1 MHVFVG
7 KKDDLSLFVT
17 MERFDAAFVQKIKS
31 LKQRKWLPTE
41 RMWVVPYTI
50 MSMEDLWTLVI
61 SEADSFEIQEALMEE
76 CPFWMERVA
85 ELQRETIRDEA
96 DRATE
101 SSKRAAMDDL
111 AKQLKLRGY
120 SHRTIKAYCGHVK
133 RFKDFKAE
141 GKPSSIEDY
150 SLALLGKG
158 RSHSFVN
165 QAISALKFYSAHVLG
180 EKQGASF
187 VRPKKER
194 KLPNVLSSGDVL
206 ALLRVVKN
214 IKHRAL
220 LYLLYSAGLRVGE
233 VVRLRMRDLDF
244 ERRTITVRQGK
255 GRKDRVTLL
264 SEAASLVVKE
274 YAAGMGADQ
283 WLFRGQDGRKH
294 LTERSV
300 QKLFERCKSEAGI
313 DKPVSVHSLR
323 HSFATHLLEN
333 GTDLRYI
340 QELLGHQSSKTTE
353 RYTHVS
359 VKDVRRIRSPLDG
372 LMQGE

>member
-7 KKDDLSLFVT
+7 KKDDLSLFVI
-17 MERFDAAFVQKIKS
+17 MERFDAAFLQKIKS
-31 LKQRKWLPTE
+31 LKQRKWLPAE

-50 MSMEDLWTLVI
+50 VGMEDLWTLVI

-76 CPFWMERVA
+76 CPFWMEKVA
-85 ELQRETIRDEA
+85 ERQRETTRDEA
-96 DRATE
+96 DGAIE
-101 SSKRAAMDDL
+101 SSKKAAMDKL

-120 SHRTIKAYCGHVK
+120 SHRTIKAYCRHVK
-133 RFKDFKAE
+133 RFEAFKAE

-165 QAISALKFYSAHVLG
+165 QAISALKFYSVHVLG

-206 ALLRVVKN
+206 
-214 IKHRAL
+214 
-220 LYLLYSAGLRVGE
+220 
-233 VVRLRMRDLDF
+233 
-244 ERRTITVRQGK
+244 
-255 GRKDRVTLL
+255 
-264 SEAASLVVKE
+264 KE

-283 WLFRGQDGRKH
+283 WLFPGQDGRKH

>member
-7 KKDDLSLFVT
+7 KKDDFLLFVK
-17 MERFDAAFVQKIKS
+17 MERFSSADVQAIKG
-31 LKQRKWLPTE
+31 LKNRQWQPAE
-41 RMWVVPYTI
+41 RAWAVPYTI
-50 MSMEDLWTLVI
+50 ACIEELWELVV
-61 SEADSFEIQEALMEE
+61 SCADSFEIQEALMEE
-76 CPFWMERVA
+76 CPFWIEKVEER
-85 ELQRETIRDEA
+85 QREKFRDGANGANGTNEYS
-96 DRATE
+96 E
-101 SSKRAAMDDL
+101 KAAMDDL
-111 AKQLKLRGY
+111 TRKLMLRGY

-133 RFKDFKAE
+133 RFEAFKAE
-141 GKPSSIEDY
+141 GESRLSSIEDY

-194 KLPNVLSSGDVL
+194 KLPNVLSSGDML

-214 IKHRAL
+214 AKHRVL

-244 ERRTITVRQGK
+244 ERKAITVRQGK

-264 SEAASLVVKE
+264 SDAAGFVVKE
-274 YAAGMGADQ
+274 YAAGMSADQ
-283 WLFRGQDGRKH
+283 WLFPGQDGRRH

-323 HSFATHLLEN
+323 HSFATHLLEG

-340 QELLGHQSSKTTE
+340 QELLGHQSSKT
-353 RYTHVS
+353 
-359 VKDVRRIRSPLDG
+359 KNGIR
-372 LMQGE
+372 M